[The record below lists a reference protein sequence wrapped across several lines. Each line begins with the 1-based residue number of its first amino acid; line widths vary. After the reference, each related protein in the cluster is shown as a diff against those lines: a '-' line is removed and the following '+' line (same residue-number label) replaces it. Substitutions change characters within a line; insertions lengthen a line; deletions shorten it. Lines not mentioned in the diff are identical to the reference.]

1 MLATAR
7 ALMFEARLL
16 AIDEPSLGLAPRI
29 RTELFSAIRQIHAEG
44 VPVLLVEQ
52 EVGQVFK
59 MAARNYVLSQGRI
72 IGEGSAQSLMADETL
87 RAGYLGL

>member
-1 MLATAR
+1 
-7 ALMFEARLL
+7 MFSAKLL

-29 RTELFSAIRQIHAEG
+29 REELFTAIGKIHAGG

-52 EVGQVFK
+52 EVAQVFR
-59 MAARNYVLSQGRI
+59 MAKRNYVLSQGRI
-72 IGEGSAQSLMADETL
+72 IAEGSAQSLMADETL